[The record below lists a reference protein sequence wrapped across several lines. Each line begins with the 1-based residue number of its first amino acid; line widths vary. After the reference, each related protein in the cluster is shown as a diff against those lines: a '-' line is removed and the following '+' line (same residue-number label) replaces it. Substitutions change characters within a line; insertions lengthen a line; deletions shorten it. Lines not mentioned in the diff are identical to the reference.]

1 LWPLSGTLWQQGNK
15 SSALLAGPAQLLR
28 RSSPVII
35 QRSFSKYNNHFK
47 MNAKDSF
54 FPEVGEVKL
63 RFKSILSPE
72 REKPFNM
79 LSSCFELCRNSVPD
93 FGWTQK
99 LSSDSDLDPVLDF
112 LMMSAAIAIRRVRK
126 CPISRLC
133 FPREDL
139 GTNCHTLNERE
150 KERVERAGRR
160 RLREKN
166 LKVDC
171 TLLRV
176 LCAG

>member
-1 LWPLSGTLWQQGNK
+1 
-15 SSALLAGPAQLLR
+15 
-28 RSSPVII
+28 
-35 QRSFSKYNNHFK
+35 
-47 MNAKDSF
+47 MNAKHSF

-79 LSSCFELCRNSVPD
+79 PSLCFELCRNSVLD
-93 FGWTQK
+93 CGWTQK

-133 FPREDL
+133 FPKEDL
-139 GTNCHTLNERE
+139 GTHCRTLNGRK
-150 KERVERAGRR
+150 KERLERAARR

-166 LKVDC
+166 LKADC
-171 TLLRV
+171 TLLRGP
-176 LCAG
+176 LCRMTVATLPSRFTTKRNFEPQPIIKEVKNGTLPP